1 MHPGLGSPAR
11 QGGVSGEQS
20 ADFGFIAEL
29 SSDLARSIAELCFP
43 VHRPRRQ
50 HHDRQLSD

>member
-1 MHPGLGSPAR
+1 LGPPAR
-11 QGGVSGEQS
+11 QDGISGEQS